1 MSTILESGAALVTLN
16 ASHIRAL
23 RAVAAC
29 ARKRSTKPILTTVML
44 TLSYDKLTVTASDLD
59 LYVERDLSLYVE
71 IESGLEFS
79 SCLPAN
85 ALLGLKTSKARPS
98 VQMLVHPEW
107 VDIDALKTFTA
118 DAREFPARP
127 ATPDSEAH
135 AVHLSYF
142 AGLLAAAPCA
152 ATSETRPTLQ
162 AICHRNG
169 QLVATD
175 SHRMVRINGA
185 PQFEQDLLLPAEYA
199 HTLHSLF
206 PAGGASVSADALGVH
221 YASTDTR
228 VWVRPVQGAY
238 PDVSRIVPDDFL
250 HPYVYSC
257 AIDNVA
263 PWVAAHER
271 ALGVVKARPGKV
283 GKDDDPNNIVRLSMS
298 SSSQAAAL
306 SARHADR
313 GASFSAELSHTP
325 IRGDGIT
332 LAYNAQF
339 MLDAL
344 RQVGDGATFNFT
356 GTATAFTLLS
366 ADRKRPALILPI
378 KVVTS

>member
-79 SCLPAN
+79 SCVSADLIKKLKAPKAGD
-85 ALLGLKTSKARPS
+85 AIKLLVT
-98 VQMLVHPEW
+98 PEY
-107 VDIDALKTFTA
+107 VDIDGLKEFTA
-118 DAREFPARP
+118 DAREFPAMP
-127 ATPDSEAH
+127 HVDADAH
-135 AVHLSYF
+135 AVDPAYF
-142 AGLLAAAPCA
+142 DGLLAAAPGA
-152 ATSETRPTLQ
+152 ATSETRPTLT
-162 AICHRNG
+162 AVCHQNG
-169 QLVATD
+169 QLLATD
-175 SHRMVRINGA
+175 SHRMLRVDGV
-185 PQFEQDLLLPAEYA
+185 PHFERDVLVPAAYA
-199 HTLHSLF
+199 KTLHRLF
-206 PAGGASVSADALGVH
+206 AGHSASVSADTAWIH
-221 YASTDTR
+221 YATDDTR
-228 VWVRPVQGAY
+228 VWVRQVQGKY
-238 PDVSRIVPDDFL
+238 PDMSRILPPHSSF
-250 HPYVYSC
+250 VYSC
-257 AIDNVA
+257 FIGDVA
-263 PWVAAHER
+263 PWIDAHEG
-271 ALGVVKARPGKV
+271 ALRVVKARPGKA
-283 GKDDDPNNIVRLSMS
+283 GKDDDPNNLVRLSLS
-298 SSSQAAAL
+298 TSGATL

-313 GASFSAELSHTP
+313 GASFSTELPQTP
-325 IRGDGIT
+325 VRGDGIT
-332 LAYNAQF
+332 LAYNAAF

-366 ADRKRPALILPI
+366 ADRKRLALILPL